1 MAKIMFDGT
10 QGILSGEWDG
20 EAISRR
26 AEEARKREAELDA
39 GLAKAQAT
47 CDAIDTMLDQSLKGE
62 LAAEMQC
69 VRLTKQQ
76 KKDFADFKEY
86 SEGQLDLRAL
96 PAAPQAVALYL
107 IKRMPE
113 GARVVE
119 RIRNSISAAHRTLG
133 GFEDPANDIATR
145 ALMRR
150 VRAADKDDPTPQE
163 KERV

>member
-1 MAKIMFDGT
+1 MAKIMLDGN
-10 QGILSGEWDG
+10 GICSGVWDS
-20 EAISRR
+20 EEITR
-26 AEEARKREAELDA
+26 AVEEARKKEAELDA
-39 GLAKAQAT
+39 GCAEAQAT
-47 CDAIDTMLDQSLKGE
+47 CDAIDKMLDESLKDE
-62 LAAEMQC
+62 LSIELQRI
-69 VRLTKQQ
+69 RLSKQQ
-76 KKDFADFKEY
+76 KKDFEGFKKF
-86 SEGQLDLRAL
+86 SEEEFGIRAL
-96 PAAPQAVALYL
+96 PAASQVVTLYL

-119 RIRNSISAAHRTLG
+119 RVRNSISAAHRTLG

>member
-1 MAKIMFDGT
+1 MKVTLDGT

>member
-1 MAKIMFDGT
+1 MKVELDGN
-10 QGILSGEWDG
+10 GILSGTWDG
-20 EAISRR
+20 DEIRR
-26 AEEARKREAELDA
+26 RLEEERKREAELDERVKEA
-39 GLAKAQAT
+39 HAT
-47 CDAIDTMLDQSLKGE
+47 CDAIDQMLDQSLKDE

-69 VRLTKQQ
+69 IRLTKQQ

-86 SEGQLDLRAL
+86 SEGELDIRAL
-96 PAAPQAVALYL
+96 PAAPQAVVLYL
-107 IKRMPE
+107 VKRMPE

-150 VRAADKDDPTPQE
+150 VRAADKEPPQE
-163 KERV
+163 AEVTNG

>member
-20 EAISRR
+20 EAVSRR

>member
-20 EAISRR
+20 EAVSRR

-119 RIRNSISAAHRTLG
+119 RIRNSISAA
-133 GFEDPANDIATR
+133 
-145 ALMRR
+145 
-150 VRAADKDDPTPQE
+150 TPQE